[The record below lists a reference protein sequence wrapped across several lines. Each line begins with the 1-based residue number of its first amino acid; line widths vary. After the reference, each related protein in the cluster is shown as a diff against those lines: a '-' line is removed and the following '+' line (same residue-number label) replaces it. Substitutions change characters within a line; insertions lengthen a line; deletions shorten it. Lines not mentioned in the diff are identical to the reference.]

1 MRDNWC
7 IGFSDRYTVGVWVG
21 NFSGDPMQDVTGV
34 SGAAPMWKKIMD
46 FLHAKSGSQMPLAI
60 EKIAIPEP
68 KAQGLSIAPIITP
81 KIIYP
86 HEGSVLALDPD
97 IPLSRQKVLLKASL
111 NSKDYE
117 WVLDGRSF
125 GTLDEPRF
133 WGVERGHHLME
144 IRKIEATEVLDKI
157 RFLVK

>member
-1 MRDNWC
+1 
-7 IGFSDRYTVGVWVG
+7 
-21 NFSGDPMQDVTGV
+21 
-34 SGAAPMWKKIMD
+34 
-46 FLHAKSGSQMPLAI
+46 MPLAI

-68 KAQGLSIAPIITP
+68 EGQGLSIAPTITP

-97 IPLSRQKVLLKASL
+97 IPLSRQKVLFKASL

-117 WVLDGRSF
+117 WFLDGKSV
-125 GTLDEPRF
+125 GTLDQPRF
-133 WGVERGHHLME
+133 WGVERGSHLME
-144 IRKIEATEVLDKI
+144 IRKVEAAEVLDKV